1 MKEEF
6 LKLKN
11 DDELEI
17 FEQKILYQKR
27 NELYHEIL
35 EDPEMKQ
42 HLLKLVEV
50 DEKYLKSVLMID
62 GNIPLDDLDEEEK

>member
-50 DEKYLKSVLMID
+50 DEKYLKSGLMID
-62 GNIPLDDLDEEEK
+62 GNIPLDDFDEEEI

>member
-62 GNIPLDDLDEEEK
+62 GNIPLDDFDEEEI